1 MIETRNG
8 NSKGSKILFNYL
20 LLLLFVTFMDLFLC
34 IFEVDYVCNSDSI
47 NEWNTC
53 SHEWGKEQYEC
64 ITNNNQKC
72 IVSLIYDNMEHDKK
86 NMRRS

>member
-1 MIETRNG
+1 
-8 NSKGSKILFNYL
+8 
-20 LLLLFVTFMDLFLC
+20 MDLFLC

-72 IVSLIYDNMEHDKK
+72 IVSLIYDNMEHDKRICEEADCNYVKKYK
-86 NMRRS
+86 NKT